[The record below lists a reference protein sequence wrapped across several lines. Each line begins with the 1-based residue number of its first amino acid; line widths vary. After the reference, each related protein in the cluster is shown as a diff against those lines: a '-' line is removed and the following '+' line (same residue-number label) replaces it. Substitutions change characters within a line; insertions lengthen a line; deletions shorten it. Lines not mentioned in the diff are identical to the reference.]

1 MELTKAFLERR
12 SVRAYADRPVDRA
25 ILDELAEAVR
35 LAPSACNAQPWTLV
49 FVGDP
54 SLRDE
59 VAKAARGPA
68 GTFNTFISK
77 APVIAAFVVEP
88 ANATSKLGAL
98 VTGRR
103 FPLIDLGIA
112 AEHLCLRAADLG
124 LGTCMLGW
132 FDTARVKRALGV
144 PRSKT
149 VGLLVTIGYPDP
161 AAPVRDKVRK
171 ALADIRRW
179 DHYAER

>member
-1 MELTKAFLERR
+1 MELITAIEERR
-12 SVRAYADRPVDRA
+12 SVRSYSSQTVDRQT
-25 ILDELAEAVR
+25 LDKLAEAVR

-49 FVGDP
+49 FVTDP
-54 SLRDE
+54 QLRE
-59 VAKAARGPA
+59 RLSTAARGPA

-88 ANATSKLGAL
+88 ANTTSFLGTL
-98 VTGRR
+98 VTGRK

-112 AEHLCLRAADLG
+112 AEHLCLRACDLG

-132 FDTARVKRALGV
+132 FDTAAVKRAIKV

-161 AAPVRDKVRK
+161 SVPKREKIRK
-171 ALADIRRW
+171 GIEDIRRW
-179 DHYAER
+179 DRYEG